1 MKRQFVA
8 LTAILA
14 VCFSLINIAGAQS
27 SSGDIYGRVLDSN
40 SDVIPNAE
48 VTLTNQ
54 QTGDTRAAKT
64 GNLGD
69 FIFATLQQDAY
80 TVLVKAQGFKEL
92 EKKALNL
99 SVSER
104 VSTGDLRLAL
114 GSVKET
120 VTVEANATPVQ
131 TNSGERS
138 ALLDSTQVT
147 NLMSRGRD
155 IMALLDV
162 LPGVVE
168 DSEGSDS
175 LGTFKSPA
183 AMSGTRGDYNGMN
196 MDGISATPRSASN
209 LDTPL
214 NMDAIS
220 EVKVLQNSYHAEY
233 GKGAGSIINVL
244 SKSGG
249 RSFHGTCYS
258 YIRYETLNSRK
269 FFDFEK
275 RAKITGELPTK

>member
-1 MKRQFVA
+1 M
-8 LTAILA
+8 
-14 VCFSLINIAGAQS
+14 
-27 SSGDIYGRVLDSN
+27 
-40 SDVIPNAE
+40 
-48 VTLTNQ
+48 VT
-54 QTGDTRAAKT
+54 
-64 GNLGD
+64 
-69 FIFATLQQDAY
+69 
-80 TVLVKAQGFKEL
+80 AQGFKEV
-92 EKKALNL
+92 EKKDLNL
-99 SVSER
+99 SASER
-104 VSTGDLRLAL
+104 FSTGDLRLAL

-120 VTVEANATPVQ
+120 VTVVANATPVQ

-168 DSEGSDS
+168 DGEGNDS

-196 MDGISATPRSASN
+196 MDGLSATPRRGSN

-214 NMDAIS
+214 NIDAIS
-220 EVKVLQNSYHAEY
+220 DVKVLQNSYQAEY
-233 GKGAGSIINVL
+233 GKCAGSIINVR

-249 RSFHGTCYS
+249 RSFHGTGYS
-258 YIRYETLNSRK
+258 YIRNE
-269 FFDFEK
+269 
-275 RAKITGELPTK
+275 A

>member
-1 MKRQFVA
+1 MKRQFLA
-8 LTAILA
+8 LTAI
-14 VCFSLINIAGAQS
+14 VVVFFSLINVAGAQS
-27 SSGDIYGRVLDSN
+27 SSGDIYRRVLDSN

-54 QTGDTRAAKT
+54 QTGETRSAKS

-69 FIFATLQQDAY
+69 FIFATLQPGGY
-80 TVLVKAQGFKEL
+80 TVLDKAQGFKEV
-92 EKKALNL
+92 EKKDLNL
-99 SVSER
+99 SASER
-104 VSTGDLRLAL
+104 LSTGDLRLAL

-168 DSEGSDS
+168 DGEGNDS

-183 AMSGTRGDYNGMN
+183 AMSGTRGDYNGMK
-196 MDGISATPRSASN
+196 MDGISSTPPSASTP
-209 LDTPL
+209 DQPL
-214 NMDAIS
+214 NIDAIS
-220 EVKVLQNSYHAEY
+220 DVKGLQNSYQAEY
-233 GKGAGSIINVL
+233 GKGAGSIIHVL

-249 RSFHGTCYS
+249 RSVHGTRRCFIPYAPFQA
-258 YIRYETLNSRK
+258 TQL
-269 FFDFEK
+269 FECQQ
-275 RAKITGELPTK
+275 